1 MKNTIYILL
10 GFLLFSACSKEIT
23 LNLPDYDSKLVVNG
37 ELNTDQIIDFE
48 VSRSL
53 PIMQVTDSSGY
64 LIKTATVQVFEN
76 GNLLGNANYFSGR
89 YQLNYKPKAGQSY
102 TIKVN
107 AAGYPNAESQIKMA
121 NAFPMTVN
129 YKDSI
134 GLDDFGFK
142 IGEIKLNFSDN
153 INTEDYYK
161 LLITYYNAATTV
173 WFPFDINSNDIVFL
187 NNDKLAD
194 GGYLFSDRTF
204 SGKSKSLTFKVPFGL
219 ATGSP
224 KFVVSLKQ
232 FSAEYNDYLQAID
245 QYRQNGNGTS
255 NDPIILKS
263 NVNGGIGMIGAV
275 INKKDT
281 IL

>member
-1 MKNTIYILL
+1 
-10 GFLLFSACSKEIT
+10 
-23 LNLPDYDSKLVVNG
+23 
-37 ELNTDQIIDFE
+37 
-48 VSRSL
+48 
-53 PIMQVTDSSGY
+53 
-64 LIKTATVQVFEN
+64 
-76 GNLLGNANYFSGR
+76 
-89 YQLNYKPKAGQSY
+89 
-102 TIKVN
+102 
-107 AAGYPNAESQIKMA
+107 MA
-121 NAFPMTVN
+121 NAFPMSVS

-142 IGEIKLNFSDN
+142 IGEIKLNFTDN
-153 INTEDYYK
+153 VNTEDYYK

-194 GGYLFSDRTF
+194 GGYLFSDR
-204 SGKSKSLTFKVPFGL
+204 TFKVPFGL

-275 INKKDT
+275 INNKDT

>member
-1 MKNTIYILL
+1 MKQIIYTIIGALL
-10 GFLLFSACSKEIT
+10 LSACSKEIK

-37 ELNTDQIIDFE
+37 ELNTDQTIDLE

-64 LIKTATVQVFEN
+64 LIKTASVQIFEN
-76 GNLLGNANYFSGR
+76 GNLLGNANYFAGR

-107 AAGYPNAESQIKMA
+107 ANGYPNAESQIKLA

-129 YKDSI
+129 YTDSI

-142 IGEIKLNFSDN
+142 IGEIKLSFNDN
-153 INTEDYYK
+153 GNTEDYYK
-161 LLITYYNAATTV
+161 LLINYYNAATTV
-173 WFPFDINSNDIVFL
+173 WFPFDISSNDIVFL
-187 NNDKLAD
+187 NNDKLTD

-204 SGKSKSLTFKVPFGL
+204 SGKTKTLSFKVPFGL

-232 FSAEYNDYLQAID
+232 FSADYYDYLQAID

-263 NVNGGIGMIGAV
+263 NINGGVGMIGAV

-281 IL
+281 IF